1 MCSLD
6 DLKVVGL
13 VLWGHEVMSDKEIDQ
28 DQAAIW
34 LELAI
39 VQCLNDLGKRSQLY
53 VRTALASVDITDR
66 KGFHFIVVRL
76 WTNVLLI
83 ILRRELYVIS
93 VFEF

>member
-1 MCSLD
+1 MCSPDYLE
-6 DLKVVGL
+6 VVGFL
-13 VLWGHEVMSDKEIDQ
+13 LWSDEVMADEEINQ

-66 KGFHFIVVRL
+66 KVFHFVVMRL
-76 WTNVLLI
+76 WANVLGI
-83 ILRRELYVIS
+83 ILRR
-93 VFEF
+93 